1 MEETGEDMLKT
12 TLWCMLKEQDYW
24 RERDHRDDVAI
35 LKADLVYWNLI

>member
-12 TLWCMLKEQDYW
+12 TLCCMLKEQYYW
-24 RERDHRDDVAI
+24 LEIDHMDDVAI